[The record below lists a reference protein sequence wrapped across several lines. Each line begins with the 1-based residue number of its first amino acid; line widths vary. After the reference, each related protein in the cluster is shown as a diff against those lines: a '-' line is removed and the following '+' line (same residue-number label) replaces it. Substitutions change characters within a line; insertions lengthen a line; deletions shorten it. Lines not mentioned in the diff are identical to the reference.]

1 MKSATP
7 SDIPRLRAENKA
19 PAGAGF
25 FGAYLLPLGLL
36 AALVV
41 LVYSNTL
48 SNGFHLDDYYMI
60 VKNPGITRVQPLGR
74 HFLDPGTM
82 SSLKSL
88 QQYRPLLPLTLSLNY
103 AVSGLAPATYH
114 LFNIA
119 VHYVAVV
126 FFYLF
131 FLTLL
136 ENWGQGWSAGT
147 ATKWTAFGAAA
158 IFAVHPISGFPVNY
172 LCARDL
178 LMMQAAQAG
187 SLYCYVRMRRVGET
201 PLRWA
206 VTLGLF
212 VLSLLSKPNAAMAV
226 IVVFLFETL
235 VAREK
240 VLSKE
245 LWLRVLPFVL
255 MVVLFQGFTR
265 FILGFS
271 DLDQALADPGSSFG
285 YLLTQVKLHLFHY
298 LRNLVWPFEIRGLP
312 YVKQVKSVLDPQ
324 MLVALAFIGATI
336 AVAWLVR
343 RRAPVM
349 AFAIFA
355 YWATMLP
362 ESSFL
367 PLHRIAADYRAYPG
381 LPYLGLVIAMLA
393 FRYLPPKAAPMFL
406 AALLVYFG
414 ASAYAMNRHYRDD
427 KSFWAQSV
435 RYGGD
440 ETATMNYAL
449 CFRGQDEG
457 IAKTYL
463 EKALQINPYYY
474 FGNINLGLFYID
486 HGEKEKGLALVKQ
499 GVSYSPRICLD
510 HSLYWL
516 AVAYEKV
523 GDLKGAHDAIVG
535 ALGYNPND
543 IDYLYEAAFIAQALA
558 QYEEALRYL
567 GAIHQREPN
576 IKISRFIAGW
586 CHQVLGRHDQA
597 VAEYLLAIKY
607 RPDYPQTYVNLGYA
621 LISLGRS
628 RDACGYFEKF
638 LELEPGNQGV
648 RKALEACRQS
658 GSK

>member
-1 MKSATP
+1 MGRAKP
-7 SDIPRLRAENKA
+7 SPLRGAPPQGA
-19 PAGAGF
+19 PAAQAGF
-25 FGAYLLPLGLL
+25 FRAYLLPLGVL

-48 SNGFHLDDYYMI
+48 DNGFHLDDYYRI
-60 VKNPGITRVQPLGR
+60 VNNPGITRVQPLGR

-82 SSLKSL
+82 SSLKSI

-103 AVSGLAPATYH
+103 AICGLAPATYH
-114 LFNIA
+114 LFNMA
-119 VHYVAVV
+119 AHYVAVV

-136 ENWGQGWSAGT
+136 ENWSQGWSAG
-147 ATKWTAFGAAA
+147 AAAKWTAFGAAA

-178 LMMQAAQAG
+178 LMMQAALGACLYSYAG
-187 SLYCYVRMRRVGET
+187 MRQRGEN
-201 PLRWA
+201 PGRWA
-206 VTLGLF
+206 LTLALF
-212 VLSLLSKPNAAMAV
+212 LLAMLSKTNAAAAV
-226 IVVFLFETL
+226 IVVLLFEIL
-235 VAREK
+235 MAGESL
-240 VLSKE
+240 LSTR
-245 LWLRVLPFVL
+245 LWLRVLPFAL
-255 MVVLFQGFTR
+255 IVVLFPAFTR
-265 FILGFS
+265 MFLGFS
-271 DLDQALADPGSSFG
+271 DLGQALAEPGAALG

-336 AVAWLVR
+336 TVAWLVR
-343 RRAPVM
+343 RRVPVI

-406 AALLVYFG
+406 AALLLYFG
-414 ASAYAMNRHYRDD
+414 ASAYAMNRHYQDD

-440 ETATMNYAL
+440 ETATMNYGL
-449 CFRGQDEG
+449 CFLGQDDG

-463 EKALQINPYYY
+463 EKSLQINPWYY
-474 FGNINLGLFYID
+474 FGNITLGLFYID

-499 GVSYSPRICLD
+499 GVSYSPATCLD
-510 HSLYWL
+510 RSLYWL
-516 AVAYEKV
+516 AVAYERL
-523 GDLKGAHDAIVG
+523 GDFKGAHDAIVR
-535 ALGYNPND
+535 ALRYNPND

-558 QYEEALRYL
+558 QYEEALGYL
-567 GAIHQREPN
+567 GVIHQREPN

-586 CHQVLGRHDQA
+586 CHQGLGRHDQA
-597 VAEYLLAIKY
+597 VAEYLLAIRY
-607 RPDYPQTYVNLGYA
+607 RPDYPQTYANLGYA

-628 RDACGYFEKF
+628 REACGYFEKF